1 MSMKIDHNPKFLYMK
16 PTQTRVSRP
25 KEYLRMKRFQET
37 MFMACLIITMI
48 SGYTYAQDDF
58 DGFDALFGE
67 AGNGNDVPQ
76 QPVEPAAPEAPAPEA
91 PAPAPQQ
98 QDFGFGGEVEV
109 TAPDVGD
116 VPREQRERE
125 AVEQERQERLRI
137 VARVEEGRRDFR
149 DGERAMAAN
158 QWALAVDFF
167 EAALSKF
174 KDVPDL
180 ADIRAQAQRNKSDS
194 YFNMAR
200 SLYERRREGAD
211 LDRALDFL
219 RQSDSAH
226 SGLDRVDIM
235 RQDIQTY
242 RTRVA
247 DGREEQRIEDEDLY
261 RDRRNNIRR
270 LLERGRQEMEVGD
283 YDQAKRTFDEVLGH
297 DRYNREALRFLER
310 VAELRWDAIRTER
323 RTSVREA
330 MADGEKAWNR
340 PRTVDRRGYQDMRP
354 GEVAPV
360 DRAATELENRMANIR
375 IPEIRFQGAHI
386 SDVISFLVQA
396 SREADELGVNIIFMD
411 PELTVRNGAPA
422 PAPEAPRRGAAPDP
436 FADFMSPAPPAR
448 GAPGTAPRGGAIP
461 PISLE
466 VRDVTLLDALDLVT
480 EIAGLYYKIERN
492 VVIIDRKGRGRL
504 VTRFYSVDPTLFTA
518 RTGAIGGGTRG
529 GARPGGG
536 GDDFFGGGGFGGTPA
551 PADDEPDLR
560 AIFERYGVQIPEN
573 GEIAYDPLVAQLVVT
588 LTPDQFDQFE
598 EVLRVINV
606 TPRQVQIEARF
617 VEVLQRDLEQLGFE
631 WILQDNAE
639 LLVRDGPGPV
649 AGRERIQIDQNR
661 NGITGALRFF
671 DFDPVSNQTTPSSR
685 GSQFNP
691 LGDIMSLRGVL
702 TNPELQMVVHA
713 IDQRG
718 NSDLLSAPRVTTIN
732 GVNAI
737 IEVVNEIIYPTEFDV
752 TQNDIQV
759 QGGAGGVEAGAA
771 PVFIPPTVIPG
782 GFETRAVGVIL
793 NVTPTVSADNY
804 TINLTMLPEIA
815 ELVDWVQYG
824 TQVPIGDQV
833 FTVNMPQPIFASR
846 NVTTSMIVWDG
857 HTVVMGGLI
866 REDLTTFSDKVP
878 LLGDIPLIGRLF
890 RSEGTR
896 SEKRNLLIF
905 VTASLVDP
913 SGSPVNAGRGELMT
927 GGSAIQQSGGTIGSP

>member
-1 MSMKIDHNPKFLYMK
+1 
-16 PTQTRVSRP
+16 
-25 KEYLRMKRFQET
+25 MKRFQET
-37 MFMACLIITMI
+37 MFVASLILCMMTGI
-48 SGYTYAQDDF
+48 TYAQDDF
-58 DGFDALFGE
+58 NGFDDLFGE
-67 AGNGNDVPQ
+67 AGNGNDAPQ
-76 QPVEPAAPEAPAPEA
+76 EPVEPVEPEPVAPAQP
-91 PAPAPQQ
+91 PQE
-98 QDFGFGGEVEV
+98 QDFGFGERVEAV
-109 TAPDVGD
+109 APEVGD

-125 AVEQERQERLRI
+125 AAEQERQERLRI

-149 DGERAMAAN
+149 DGERAMSAN

-180 ADIRAQAQRNKSDS
+180 ADIRSQAQRNKSDA
-194 YFNMAR
+194 YYNMAR
-200 SLYERRREGAD
+200 SLYERRREGTD

-219 RQSDSAH
+219 RQSDAAH
-226 SGLDRVDIM
+226 PGMDRVGIM
-235 RQDIQTY
+235 RQDIETY

-247 DGREEQRIEDEDLY
+247 DGREEQRIEDEDRY

-270 LLERGRQEMEVGD
+270 LLERGRQEMEIGD
-283 YDQAKRTFDEVLGH
+283 YDQAKRTFDEVLGY

-310 VAELRWDAIRTER
+310 VAELRWEAIRIER
-323 RTSVREA
+323 RTSVRET
-330 MADGEKAWNR
+330 MADGERAWNR

-354 GEVAPV
+354 GDAAPI

-411 PELTVRNGAPA
+411 PELTARNGAPTAAA
-422 PAPEAPRRGAAPDP
+422 PAAPRGGGGDP
-436 FADFMSPAPPAR
+436 FADFMTPAAPAR
-448 GAPGTAPRGGAIP
+448 GAAAAPTRAGPIP

-466 VRDVTLLDALDLVT
+466 VRDVTLLDALQLVT
-480 EIAGLYYKIERN
+480 EIAGLYYRIERN

-518 RTGAIGGGTRG
+518 RTGAIGGGGG
-529 GARPGGG
+529 GARGGG
-536 GDDFFGGGGFGGTPA
+536 GDDFFGGGGFGGGGGATA
-551 PADDEPDLR
+551 SEEPDLR

-631 WILQDNAE
+631 WILRDNYE
-639 LLVRDGPGPV
+639 LLVQDGPGPV
-649 AGRERIQIDQNR
+649 AGRQRIQMDR
-661 NGITGALRFF
+661 NPTGITGGLRFF
-671 DFDPVSNQTTPSSR
+671 DFDPVSNQTSPNARTSD
-685 GSQFNP
+685 QFNP

-759 QGGAGGVEAGAA
+759 QGGAGAEPGAA

-782 GFETRAVGVIL
+782 GFETRQVGVIL

-824 TQVPIGDQV
+824 TQVPIGDQI

-890 RSEGTR
+890 RSEGKR

-913 SGSPVNAGRGELMT
+913 SGNPVNAGRGSELVT
-927 GGSAIQQSGGTIGSP
+927 GGSSIQQSGGTIGN